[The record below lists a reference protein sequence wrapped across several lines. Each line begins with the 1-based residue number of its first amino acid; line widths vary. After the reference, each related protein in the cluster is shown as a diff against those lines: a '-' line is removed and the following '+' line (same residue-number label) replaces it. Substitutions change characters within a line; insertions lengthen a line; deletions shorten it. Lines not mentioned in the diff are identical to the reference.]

1 MVIVV
6 LCLLDRPLYLL
17 NLNTLPGISGAL
29 AAWESLT
36 ERLERHQAVMTRQ
49 VEDAKVNLRHRAIA
63 LRDDRERW
71 EAKWSSKPEDISLD
85 WLDSM
90 KERWATLKEQR
101 VSLKSDC
108 ERIGLELNEI
118 LEEDSS
124 ETLEVQLEAEELNCR
139 FQSEFLEELKKQ
151 EDEEWA
157 VARRRLPRLHDWLD
171 SWEARLQLHCKDQET
186 GEVSLENE
194 SFVKKKIRE
203 IREGINWIQLL
214 KGDELAEE
222 HWAELKPILKLDV
235 IHPRDISLGHLLK
248 CSKNVEENA
257 ERVKEVAKRA
267 AAESGIRQA
276 LIELEAWEG
285 STALPL
291 QESTDSK
298 NVKIYL
304 VGEYGPLLARA
315 GELRLLLEGAKGAPG
330 YERFASRAARCEAS
344 LYELEERIK
353 VLSMLQ
359 RKWVYLD
366 PVYGGGASPNDSGR
380 WLRADKEFRYMMNEV
395 VKDPRIPS
403 LRKLPLPA
411 LTNLKDLLDRCQ
423 RSLDEFLEEKRS
435 SYPRLYFLSDEDLL
449 ELVSGTGKGLE
460 TQLPKLYQGIGSIE
474 REKNLIK
481 SIISPEGEIL
491 KLPQSI
497 DTTDALPQWLTNL
510 EEGMRN
516 ALRQNLSKCLSDS
529 AADPSSY
536 PAQILLLSGR
546 ILFTERCE
554 AAMKEGK
561 HSVKKLVE
569 YLETQRAKYRGL
581 EDAGDKL
588 TALKA
593 RGLLLDTVHHLQVT
607 RNILGIIADKES
619 VDWSWRRQLRSY
631 RRGNG
636 AIIRC
641 AGAEFPYRFE
651 YQGAGLGLV
660 RTPLTE
666 RCFLALTQAM
676 KLGLGGSPTGPA
688 GTGKTE
694 SVKALGAIL
703 GRLVI
708 VFNCDEGMDAGSMR
722 RILGGLAQSGA
733 WGCFDEFNRLEEETL
748 SAVAMLVRPLQEAVR
763 DGATTVSL
771 GNQNLTL
778 DPHCCV
784 FITMNPASNDYGG
797 RHKLPDSL
805 ARLFRPIGMAHPD
818 KTNIV
823 RAMLECAGFLEAS
836 SLANQLVET
845 IDIAEKLLSKQPYY
859 DWGLRALRSVLDAIP
874 SHSKTADV
882 NESTR

>member
-1 MVIVV
+1 
-6 LCLLDRPLYLL
+6 
-17 NLNTLPGISGAL
+17 
-29 AAWESLT
+29 
-36 ERLERHQAVMTRQ
+36 MTRQ

-71 EAKWSSKPEDISLD
+71 ETKWSSKPEDITLD

-90 KERWATLKEQR
+90 NERWETLKELKA
-101 VSLKSDC
+101 SLKSDC
-108 ERIGLELNEI
+108 QRISLELNEI
-118 LEEDSS
+118 LEEDSDS
-124 ETLEVQLEAEELNCR
+124 SDILEAQLEAEGLNCR
-139 FQSEFLEELKKQ
+139 FQSEFLDELKKQ
-151 EDEEWA
+151 EDEEWS
-157 VARRRLPRLHDWLD
+157 VSRRRLPRLHDWLD
-171 SWEARLQLHCKDQET
+171 SWEARLQLHAKDEEMGATKIQQKAA
-186 GEVSLENE
+186 ENE

-203 IREGINWIQLL
+203 IREGIEWIQFL
-214 KGDELAEE
+214 KGDDVAEE
-222 HWAELKPILKLDV
+222 HWAELKPVLKLKDV
-235 IHPRDISLGHLLK
+235 IHPRDITLGHLLR
-248 CSKNVEENA
+248 CSKEIEENA
-257 ERVKEVAKRA
+257 ERVKEVVKRA

-315 GELRLLLEGAKGAPG
+315 GELRLLLEGAKGASG
-330 YERFASRAARCEAS
+330 YERFASRAARCESA

-359 RKWVYLD
+359 RKWVYLE
-366 PVYGGGASPNDSGR
+366 PVYGGGASPNDSGK

-395 VKDPRIPS
+395 IKDPRIPS

-435 SYPRLYFLSDEDLL
+435 LYPRLYFLSDEDLL

-460 TQLPKLYQGIGSIE
+460 TQLPKLYQGVGSIE
-474 REKNLIK
+474 REKNTIK
-481 SIISPEGEIL
+481 SIVSPEGEIL
-491 KLPQSI
+491 TLPQPV
-497 DTTDALPQWLTNL
+497 DTTDSLPQWLTNL

-516 ALRQNLSKCLSDS
+516 ALRQNLSKCISDS
-529 AADPSSY
+529 GADPSSY

-581 EDAGDKL
+581 EDAGNKL

-607 RNILGIIADKES
+607 RTILGIIADKES
-619 VDWSWRRQLRSY
+619 VAWTWSRQLRSY

-636 AIIRC
+636 AVVRC

-651 YQGAGLGLV
+651 YQGAALGLV

-722 RILGGLAQSGA
+722 RILGGLAQAGA

-748 SAVAMLVRPLQEAVR
+748 SAVAMLVRPLQKAVR
-763 DGATTVSL
+763 DGVTTVAL
-771 GNQNLTL
+771 GNQNVTL
-778 DPHCCV
+778 DPHCCI

-845 IDIAEKLLSKQPYY
+845 IDIAEKLSSKQPHY

-874 SHSKTADV
+874 LHNKTADM
-882 NESTR
+882 NESSR